1 MNSDGPEHWTGTTET
16 YVIAE
21 EFDFEG
27 RGPPPDGRSAMAE
40 KALDRMM
47 AEVSKRHQME
57 SDWLSMNITF
67 SGVLMTMSA
76 ALLVY
81 LMNRDVSVCWMLAVL
96 VSIASIV
103 PGIIEIH
110 TLSLRHDGIQIGDM
124 VEEFNRHN
132 YELVSYLLFNSNA
145 RIVSQFKAMNLRIV
159 KTQKYQILLFVMGMV
174 LVLMMEVVD

>member
-1 MNSDGPEHWTGTTET
+1 
-16 YVIAE
+16 
-21 EFDFEG
+21 
-27 RGPPPDGRSAMAE
+27 MAE

-57 SDWLSMNITF
+57 SDRLSMNVTF

-81 LMNRDVSVCWMLAVL
+81 LMNRDVSVCWVIAVL

-110 TLSLRHDGIQIGDM
+110 ALSLRHDGIQIGDM

-159 KTQKYQILLFVMGMV
+159 KTQKCQILLFIVGMI

>member
-27 RGPPPDGRSAMAE
+27 GDPPPDGRSVMAE

-57 SDWLSMNITF
+57 SDRLSMNVTF

-81 LMNRDVSVCWMLAVL
+81 LMNRDVSVCWVIAVL

-110 TLSLRHDGIQIGDM
+110 ALSLRHDGIQIDDM
-124 VEEFNRHN
+124 IEEFNRHN

-159 KTQKYQILLFVMGMV
+159 KTQKCQILLFIVGMI

>member
-27 RGPPPDGRSAMAE
+27 RGLPPDGRSAMAE

-57 SDWLSMNITF
+57 SDRLSMNITF

>member
-1 MNSDGPEHWTGTTET
+1 M
-16 YVIAE
+16 IAE

-27 RGPPPDGRSAMAE
+27 GDPPPDGRSAMAE

-57 SDWLSMNITF
+57 SDRLSMNVTF

-81 LMNRDVSVCWMLAVL
+81 FMNRDVSVCWVIAVI

-110 TLSLRHDGIQIGDM
+110 TLSLRHDGIQISDM

-132 YELVSYLLFNSNA
+132 YELVSYLLFKGILDH
-145 RIVSQFKAMNLRIV
+145 RVFPKCNLEFNTCIRTRCSAGSGRQCWSSFDPSSSISWRDI
-159 KTQKYQILLFVMGMV
+159 QAH
-174 LVLMMEVVD
+174 

>member
-1 MNSDGPEHWTGTTET
+1 M
-16 YVIAE
+16 I
-21 EFDFEG
+21 
-27 RGPPPDGRSAMAE
+27 
-40 KALDRMM
+40 
-47 AEVSKRHQME
+47 
-57 SDWLSMNITF
+57 
-67 SGVLMTMSA
+67 
-76 ALLVY
+76 
-81 LMNRDVSVCWMLAVL
+81 AVL

-110 TLSLRHDGIQIGDM
+110 ALSLRHDGIQIGDM

-159 KTQKYQILLFVMGMV
+159 KTQKCQILLFIVGMI